1 MIIKYN
7 TEIKKETIQKNLKRI
22 LNQSYKLLP
31 TREEGNDWETPLTTI
46 VEELAGMDRLLI
58 DQQTIF
64 FTLLCKMEGLLTLT
78 NDNDFF
84 LFRRILFECLELI
97 TKIEQCL

>member
-31 TREEGNDWETPLTTI
+31 TREEGNDWKTPLTTI